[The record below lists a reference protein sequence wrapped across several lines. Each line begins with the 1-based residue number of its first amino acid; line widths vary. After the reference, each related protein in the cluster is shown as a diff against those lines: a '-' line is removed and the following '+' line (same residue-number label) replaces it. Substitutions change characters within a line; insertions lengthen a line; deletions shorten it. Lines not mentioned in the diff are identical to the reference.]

1 MRSSTGLYVS
11 KLDHVR
17 AAAAFMVY
25 CWHFVHVHV
34 PFDTVPAFA
43 PLSLFEEGHIGV
55 ALFMTLSGYLFAKI
69 VDGRRLDLVGFY
81 CNRLLRL
88 VPLLVVVLGYW
99 ALRGDMGLQS
109 FLEGFFIPTWHGGAW
124 SVAVELHFYAL
135 FPAILWLQRGN
146 RIGALVALFMAALL
160 MRFGVWAATGSVQ
173 AFSYWTIGGCI
184 DLFLAGMLWHELSK
198 LEAVR
203 RRAGGICLTALLTI
217 IAAWHAF
224 NIALDHHP
232 DAAGSHVRSR
242 YRRLRIFARQAAS
255 SRRSRFSSGWRS
267 VVFHL
272 PASLRVLPNDREAAC
287 SGWFRYGE
295 FSSGTGFRGAHLPD
309 HCRHCDVLVPLHR
322 AAVSATARQLR
333 APPLPGYARIP
344 SYIRRMKSRL
354 PISRPLWRRIA

>member
-198 LEAVR
+198 LAAVR
-203 RRAGGICLTALLTI
+203 RRAGGICLTALMTI

-224 NIALDHHP
+224 NIAGGFAGTPHSPLWIIIPTLQGLMFGAVIVGYEYSRVKLPALADRALARVGEVSYSIYLLHFVFYP
-232 DAAGSHVRSR
+232 TIVKQLAAAGFDMASFPVALAFAALTFPIIVGIAMFSFRFIEQPFL
-242 YRRLRIFARQAAS
+242 RLRGSYERHPSPAM
-255 SRRSRFSSGWRS
+255 
-267 VVFHL
+267 
-272 PASLRVLPNDREAAC
+272 PASRLT
-287 SGWFRYGE
+287 SG
-295 FSSGTGFRGAHLPD
+295 A
-309 HCRHCDVLVPLHR
+309 
-322 AAVSATARQLR
+322 
-333 APPLPGYARIP
+333 
-344 SYIRRMKSRL
+344 
-354 PISRPLWRRIA
+354 